1 MRLSSTTQ
9 DGTTVSRGFMQH
21 NDSLQQQTATRALF
35 NWMSVIVLVYL
46 ILVAVAAVSD
56 GFKGFSG
63 GAEGAAQIFAFASNP
78 FVALLLGILS
88 TALVQSSSTV
98 TSVIVGLV
106 AGGLPM
112 TMAIPMVLGANLGTT
127 ITNTIVSLGHIRN
140 REEFRRAFAAATM
153 HDFFNLM
160 AVAIFMPLELM
171 FGVLSRSAE
180 FLANLLVG
188 GNNLSMQGVDFM
200 KPLTAPALSLIQ
212 IITDLLPG
220 KGPFLATIGIG
231 IALILICVTWLGKVL
246 KSVLV
251 GSAKD
256 MLHKALGRGPL
267 TGIASGT
274 LVTVMVQSSSTTT
287 SLLIPL
293 AGGGVFTT
301 RQLYP
306 FTLGAN
312 IGTTITAL
320 LAATALSGEGA
331 HLGLTVAL
339 VHVFFNIFGVTLIYG
354 LPFLRDLPVRAAE
367 KLAEVGSENKLLAF
381 GYVLGLFFMLP
392 GLMMIIAK

>member
-1 MRLSSTTQ
+1 
-9 DGTTVSRGFMQH
+9 MQH
-21 NDSLQQQTATRALF
+21 NDSLPQQTATRALF

-188 GNNLSMQGVDFM
+188 GNNLSMQGADFM

-339 VHVFFNIFGVTLIYG
+339 VHVLFNIFGVTLIYG